1 MQGEKGEQQRIDV
14 EVFKSQKKADTY
26 LYLPVGA
33 EFGELPELL
42 QEQFLDTEPF
52 LSFELTA
59 DRYLAQ
65 ADPLKVIT
73 SIQTQGFYLQ
83 FPPPPEIVDGD

>member
-1 MQGEKGEQQRIDV
+1 MQSEQDKIDV
-14 EVFKSQKKADTY
+14 EVYKSQKKADTY
-26 LYLPVGA
+26 LYVPVDA
-33 EFGELPELL
+33 ELEELPELL
-42 QEQFLDTEPF
+42 QEQFSNTEPF

-65 ADPLKVIT
+65 ADAVKVMT

>member
-1 MQGEKGEQQRIDV
+1 MQREQEKIDV
-14 EVFKSQKKADTY
+14 EVYKSPKKADTY
-26 LYLPVGA
+26 LYVPVDAELGDLPD
-33 EFGELPELL
+33 LL
-42 QEQFLDTEPF
+42 QEQFSDAEPF

-65 ADPLKVIT
+65 ADPHKVMT

-83 FPPPPEIVDGD
+83 FPPPPESVDGN